1 MKSEQVE
8 SFRRFVSLLPHGK
21 EIDLVILKA
30 HLLIEEQIRLIIV
43 NNLPSPHAIKEANL
57 SCSQAIC
64 LAQALLPDELDQ
76 SCWKGAK
83 KLNNIRNK
91 IAHNITNEGL
101 YHQIEDFI
109 NAVPANWGKLDC
121 DLQEQFELSLWS
133 LFAQISSYT
142 DIEVA
147 YSVQEFLNPE
157 EIN

>member
-8 SFRRFVSLLPHGK
+8 LFRRFVSLLPHGK

-43 NNLPSPHAIKEANL
+43 KNLPSPDAIKEANL
-57 SCSQAIC
+57 SCSQAIF

-76 SCWKGAK
+76 SCWIGAK

-101 YHQIEDFI
+101 NHQIEDFI
-109 NAVPANWGKLDC
+109 NAVPANWGQLDS
-121 DLQEQFELSLWS
+121 DLQEKFELSLWS

-147 YSVQEFLNPE
+147 YSVQEFLTPE
-157 EIN
+157 K